1 MNFNVYLNWKMQY
14 TGTKKVKWFNPWRVE
29 CLFYGNKNI
38 SLRFLSYLDT
48 EIEEVVK
55 IQSILVSVPDEL
67 SDPCL
72 TQTWA
77 ALF

>member
-1 MNFNVYLNWKMQY
+1 MSFLWKQ
-14 TGTKKVKWFNPWRVE
+14 
-29 CLFYGNKNI
+29 NI